1 MPRIPTIPTP
11 TAISP
16 RRAGLAPVSH
26 AVMIAVL
33 TAVSGLA
40 LPSSAQPRSNDKGA
54 PSTAPPAV
62 QRPAEELPIQRITLY
77 RSGVGSFERRG
88 LVSDNAKIQLRF
100 KTDQVNDILKS
111 MVVLD
116 LSKGQ
121 GRIDGISYGSKEPLN
136 RRLASFAVDIS
147 GNPTVAGLLS
157 ALRGSEVTVALAE
170 GLVTGTILGTQTM
183 DEPSGKDTPPLK
195 VDYLN
200 LVTASGIRSIKLAL
214 ANSIELK
221 DKELNSELAKALAAV
236 SEYRAD
242 RTKTVDVNLQG
253 QGARDIVI
261 AYVQEAPVWKTS
273 YRLVL
278 PDAPAKNDKNKKAD
292 AGSVPDRFTI
302 QGWAIVEN
310 TTDEDWKDV
319 TLSLVSGR
327 PVSFRM
333 DLYEPLYVFR
343 PEIPVPTVPGVMP
356 RQYAA
361 GNDVEKAADVERD
374 VLASRAAAPA
384 QRRAMKDA
392 SEARGEAH
400 AFAGAPMA
408 PAAPAAAP
416 VPALSAEDL
425 QNYAA
430 AAQANAKEMGEV
442 FQYELDHP
450 VTVERQRSAMLPI
463 LNSGIDGRRVSIFN
477 PSDGGEHPMRGLEI
491 TNSTKL
497 QLMPG
502 PISVFDG
509 GSYAGDAQIGH
520 VPAGDK
526 RLLAYAVDLEVNFQR
541 DDNNTEHV
549 RKVRI
554 VRGVF
559 EMTSQY
565 QNTTSY
571 TFTNKDKNRD
581 RTLIVEQP
589 RLPGW
594 ELAKPEKPYETTDA
608 LYRFELPLGAGGQ
621 NKIEVVQQHVDTR
634 TLAVLQMNLQ
644 TLMLYSKQGQVSKEV
659 IDAFKE
665 ASRLQADV
673 GEAERKI
680 ADLEK
685 QRGEISADQT
695 RIRENMKTIDRAS
708 DLYGRY
714 MKKLT
719 DQETRVEQLAD
730 QLDKAH
736 EAQKKAQD
744 DLNAYISNL
753 NVE

>member
-1 MPRIPTIPTP
+1 MPRSARTHVSQATI
-11 TAISP
+11 
-16 RRAGLAPVSH
+16 
-26 AVMIAVL
+26 IALL
-33 TAVSGLA
+33 TAVAGLA
-40 LPSSAQPRSNDKGA
+40 LPVTIAHAQPKSAERAAA
-54 PSTAPPAV
+54 PQHS
-62 QRPAEELPIQRITLY
+62 AEQLPIQRITLY

-88 LVSDNAKIQLRF
+88 MIDGNATIQLRF

-136 RRLASFAVDIS
+136 RRLGSFAVDIS
-147 GNPTVAGLLS
+147 GNPTVAALLG
-157 ALRGSEVTVALAE
+157 ALRGSEVTVTLSE
-170 GLVTGTILGTQTM
+170 GPVTGTILGTETKM
-183 DEPSGKDTPPLK
+183 EPTGKDTPPIA

-200 LVTASGIRSIKLAL
+200 LVTANGIRSVKLSL
-214 ANSIELK
+214 ANAIELK
-221 DKELNSELAKALAAV
+221 DKELNSELGKALAAV

-278 PDAPAKNDKNKKAD
+278 PDSPKKGEKPKSNA
-292 AGSVPDRFTI
+292 ADRFTI

-310 TTDEDWKDV
+310 TTDDDWKNV

-356 RQYAA
+356 RQYA
-361 GNDVEKAADVERD
+361 GGVDTGRVEDK
-374 VLASRAAAPA
+374 SRLIEGTVKEVPA
-384 QRRAMKDA
+384 MRRAYKDA
-392 SEARGEAH
+392 EAKPQAM
-400 AFAGAPMA
+400 AGAPPPPASAAAPMA
-408 PAAPAAAP
+408 PP
-416 VPALSAEDL
+416 LSSEEL

-430 AAQANAKEMGEV
+430 QAQANAKEMGEV

-477 PSDGGEHPMRGLEI
+477 PGDGGEHPMRGLEI
-491 TNSTKL
+491 TNSTSL

-526 RLLAYAVDLEVNFQR
+526 RLLAYAVDLEVNFTR
-541 DDNNTEHV
+541 DQNQTENI

-554 VRGVF
+554 VRGLF
-559 EMTSQY
+559 ELTSQY
-565 QNTTSY
+565 QNTVSY
-571 TFTNKDKNRD
+571 TFASKDKGRD

-589 RLPGW
+589 RMAGW
-594 ELAKPEKPYETTDA
+594 QLVKPEKPYETTEA
-608 LYRFELPLGAGGQ
+608 LYRFESPLAAGGQ
-621 NKIEVVQQHVDTR
+621 AKVDVVQERVDTR
-634 TLAVLQMNLQ
+634 TLALTAIDLR
-644 TLMLYSKQGQVSKEV
+644 TLLAYSKQGQVSKEV

-665 ASRLQADV
+665 AARLQGVV
-673 GEAERKI
+673 GDAQRHINEL
-680 ADLEK
+680 DK
-685 QRGEISADQT
+685 QRQEIDADQA
-695 RIRENMKTIDRAS
+695 RIRQNMQTIDRAS
-708 DLYGRY
+708 DLYSRY

-719 DQETRVEQLAD
+719 DQETKVEQLVE
-730 QLDKAH
+730 QLDKGR
-736 EAQKKAQD
+736 EALKKAQD
-744 DLNAYISNL
+744 DLNNYVGNL

>member
-1 MPRIPTIPTP
+1 MPRTARNHVSQATI
-11 TAISP
+11 
-16 RRAGLAPVSH
+16 
-26 AVMIAVL
+26 IALL
-33 TAVSGLA
+33 TAVAGLA
-40 LPSSAQPRSNDKGA
+40 LPITTAKAQPKAVERAAA
-54 PSTAPPAV
+54 PQHSPE
-62 QRPAEELPIQRITLY
+62 QLPIQRITLY

-88 LVSDNAKIQLRF
+88 MIDGNATIQLRF

-136 RRLASFAVDIS
+136 RRLGSFAVDIS
-147 GNPTVAGLLS
+147 GNPTVAGLLA
-157 ALRGSEVTVALAE
+157 ALRGSEVTVTLSE
-170 GLVTGTILGTQTM
+170 GPVTGIILGTETKL
-183 DEPSGKDTPPLK
+183 EPTGKDNPPIA

-200 LVTASGIRSIKLAL
+200 LVTANGIRSVKLAL
-214 ANSIELK
+214 ANAIELK
-221 DKELNSELAKALAAV
+221 DKELNSELGKALAAV

-253 QGARDIVI
+253 QGARDIII
-261 AYVQEAPVWKTS
+261 AYVQESPVWKTS

-278 PDAPAKNDKNKKAD
+278 PDSPKKGEKPKSNA
-292 AGSVPDRFTI
+292 ADRFTI

-310 TTDEDWKDV
+310 TTDDDWKNV

-356 RQYAA
+356 RQYA
-361 GNDVEKAADVERD
+361 GGVDVPSQDKSRVVEG
-374 VLASRAAAPA
+374 AAAREAPA
-384 QRRAMKDA
+384 MRRAYKDA
-392 SEARGEAH
+392 GVNKQE
-400 AFAGAPMA
+400 FATGA

-416 VPALSAEDL
+416 AQITSEDL

-477 PSDGGEHPMRGLEI
+477 PNDGGEHPMRGLEI
-491 TNSTKL
+491 TNSTSL

-526 RLLAYAVDLEVNFQR
+526 RLLAYAVDLEVNFTR
-541 DDNNTEHV
+541 DQNQTENI

-554 VRGVF
+554 VRGLF
-559 EMTSQY
+559 ELTSQY
-565 QNTTSY
+565 QNTSSY
-571 TFTNKDKNRD
+571 TFSSKDKGRD

-589 RLPGW
+589 RLGGW
-594 ELAKPEKPYETTDA
+594 TLAKPEKPYETTEA
-608 LYRFELPLGAGGQ
+608 LYRFEAPLAAGGQ
-621 NKIEVVQQHVDTR
+621 AKVEVVQERVDSR
-634 TLAVLQMNLQ
+634 TLALTQIDLR
-644 TLMLYSKQGQVSKEV
+644 TLLTYSKQGQVSKEV

-665 ASRLQADV
+665 AARLQAVV
-673 GEAERKI
+673 GDAQLRINE
-680 ADLEK
+680 LEK
-685 QRGEISADQT
+685 QRQEIDADQA
-695 RIRENMKTIDRAS
+695 RIRQNMQTIDRAS

-719 DQETRVEQLAD
+719 DQETKVEQLAD
-730 QLDKAH
+730 QIAKGHDAL
-736 EAQKKAQD
+736 KKAQE
-744 DLNAYISNL
+744 DLNTYVSNL

>member
-1 MPRIPTIPTP
+1 MIIALL
-11 TAISP
+11 TAV
-16 RRAGLAPVSH
+16 AGLAAP
-26 AVMIAVL
+26 
-33 TAVSGLA
+33 TAY
-40 LPSSAQPRSNDKGA
+40 AQPRSGERALEKGA
-54 PSTAPPAV
+54 PAREKPSEQLA
-62 QRPAEELPIQRITLY
+62 IQRITLY

-88 LVSDNAKIQLRF
+88 MVSENAKVQLRF
-100 KTDQVNDILKS
+100 RTDQVNDILKS

-136 RRLASFAVDIS
+136 RRLGSFAVDIS
-147 GNPTVAGLLS
+147 GNPTVAALLG
-157 ALRGSEVTVALAE
+157 ALRGSEVTVTLSE
-170 GLVTGTILGTQTM
+170 GPVTGIILGTETK
-183 DEPSGKDTPPLK
+183 DEPAGRDAPPIK

-200 LVTASGIRSIKLAL
+200 LVTPNGIRSIKLAL
-214 ANSIELK
+214 ANSIDLK
-221 DKELNSELAKALAAV
+221 DKELNSELGKALAAV

-253 QGARDIVI
+253 QGAREIVI

-278 PDAPAKNDKNKKAD
+278 PDSPKAKDKDKKKSD

-333 DLYEPLYVFR
+333 DLYEPLYVYR

-356 RQYAA
+356 RQYA
-361 GNDVEKAADVERD
+361 GGVDTGLVDMPSERA
-374 VLASRAAAPA
+374 ASRVVDKAEM
-384 QRRAMKDA
+384 RRAYKDA
-392 SEARGEAH
+392 EAAKSISGR
-400 AFAGAPMA
+400 FADGVN
-408 PAAPAAAP
+408 AAPAAQA
-416 VPALSAEDL
+416 ALTSEDL
-425 QNYAA
+425 AGYAA

-477 PSDGGEHPMRGLEI
+477 PGDGGEHPMRGLEI
-491 TNSTKL
+491 TNSTSL

-526 RLLAYAVDLEVNFQR
+526 RLLAYSVDLEVNFTREQ
-541 DDNNTEHV
+541 NSTEAI

-554 VRGVF
+554 VHGAF
-559 EMTSQY
+559 ELTSLQ
-565 QNTTSY
+565 QNITGY
-571 TFTNKDKNRD
+571 TFTNKDKARD

-589 RLPGW
+589 RIGGW
-594 ELAKPEKPYETTDA
+594 DLVKPEKPYEVTDA
-608 LYRFELPLGAGGQ
+608 LYRFELPLGSGGQ
-621 NKIEVVQQHVDTR
+621 AKIDVVQQHTDLR
-634 TLAVLQMNLQ
+634 TLAVLQIDLN
-644 TLMLYSKQGQVSKEV
+644 TLLAYSKQGHVSKDV

-665 ASRLQADV
+665 AARLQALVADAQRRV
-673 GEAERKI
+673 

-685 QRGEISADQT
+685 QRQEIDTDQA
-695 RIRENMKTIDRAS
+695 RIRQNMQTIDRAS
-708 DLYGRY
+708 DLYSRY

-719 DQETRVEQLAD
+719 DQETKVEQLAEQISKGRD
-730 QLDKAH
+730 AF
-736 EAQKKAQD
+736 KKAQD
-744 DLNAYISNL
+744 DLNGYIGGL

>member
-1 MPRIPTIPTP
+1 MPRTPARHATIIALLT
-11 TAISP
+11 SV
-16 RRAGLAPVSH
+16 AGLAIP
-26 AVMIAVL
+26 L
-33 TAVSGLA
+33 LA
-40 LPSSAQPRSNDKGA
+40 QTKG
-54 PSTAPPAV
+54 TD
-62 QRPAEELPIQRITLY
+62 RPAERAAPAAKNPELLPIQRITLY

-88 LVSDNAKIQLRF
+88 LVDGNATVQLRF

-116 LSKGQ
+116 LSHQ

-136 RRLASFAVDIS
+136 RRLGSFAVDIS
-147 GNPTVAGLLS
+147 GNPTLAALLG
-157 ALRGSEVTVALAE
+157 ALRGSEVTVTLSE
-170 GLVTGTILGTQTM
+170 GPVTGTILGTEVK
-183 DEPSGKDTPPLK
+183 DEPTGKDTPPVK
-195 VDYLN
+195 VEYLN
-200 LVTASGIRSIKLAL
+200 LVTANGIRSIKLAF

-221 DKELNSELAKALAAV
+221 DKELNSELGKALAAV
-236 SEYRAD
+236 AEYRAD

-253 QGARDIVI
+253 QGARDVVI

-278 PDAPAKNDKNKKAD
+278 PDAPKDKDGKPVPKK
-292 AGSVPDRFTI
+292 GEGTVPDRFTI

-310 TTDEDWKDV
+310 TTDEDWKNV

-343 PEIPVPTVPGVMP
+343 PEVPVPTVPGVMP

-361 GNDVEKAADVERD
+361 GDQPPSMDKAGRLEMQ
-374 VLASRAAAPA
+374 STAAARGGA
-384 QRRAMKDA
+384 AKLEGRRALKDA
-392 SEARGEAH
+392 EAGQV
-400 AFAGAPMA
+400 FS

-416 VPALSAEDL
+416 PMSSEEIA
-425 QNYAA
+425 NYSA

-463 LNSGIDGRRVSIFN
+463 LSSGIDGRRVSIFN
-477 PSDGGEHPMRGLEI
+477 PNDGGEHPMRGLEI
-491 TNSTKL
+491 TNSTSL

-526 RLLAYAVDLEVNFQR
+526 RLLAYAVDLEVNFTR
-541 DDNNTEHV
+541 DDNSTENV

-554 VRGVF
+554 VRGLF
-559 EMTSQY
+559 ELTTQH
-565 QNTTSY
+565 QNTTKY
-571 TFTNKDKNRD
+571 TFTSKDKARD
-581 RTLIVEQP
+581 RVLIVEQP
-589 RLPGW
+589 RFGGW
-594 ELAKPEKPYETTDA
+594 ELAKPEKAYETTDA
-608 LYRFELPLGAGGQ
+608 LYRFELPLSAAGQ
-621 NKIEVVQQHVDTR
+621 SKIEIVQQRVD
-634 TLAVLQMNLQ
+634 LQSIGLLQMDMP
-644 TLMLYSKQGQVSKEV
+644 TLTSYAKQGKVSDKV

-665 ASRLQADV
+665 AARLQGVVSDT
-673 GEAERKI
+673 ERHI
-680 ADLEK
+680 QELEK
-685 QRGEISADQT
+685 QRQEIDADQA
-695 RIRENMKTIDRAS
+695 RIRQNMQTIDRAS
-708 DLYGRY
+708 ALYAQY

-719 DQETRVEQLAD
+719 DQETKVEQLHD
-730 QLDKAH
+730 QIATSRDAL
-736 EAQKKAQD
+736 KKAQD
-744 DLNAYISNL
+744 DLNAYVANL

>member
-1 MPRIPTIPTP
+1 MSRTRFVVPHATIIALL
-11 TAISP
+11 TAA
-16 RRAGLAPVSH
+16 AGLAVPVAH
-26 AVMIAVL
+26 
-33 TAVSGLA
+33 
-40 LPSSAQPRSNDKGA
+40 AQPRTNERASERT
-54 PSTAPPAV
+54 TAPREHDAD
-62 QRPAEELPIQRITLY
+62 QLPIQRITLY

-88 LVSDNAKIQLRF
+88 MVNENAKVQLRF

-136 RRLASFAVDIS
+136 RRLGSFAVDIS
-147 GNPTVAGLLS
+147 GNPTLAGLLG
-157 ALRGSEVTVALAE
+157 ALRGSEVTVTLSE
-170 GLVTGTILGTQTM
+170 GPVNGIILGTETK
-183 DEPSGKDTPPLK
+183 DEPTGKDTPPVK

-200 LVTASGIRSIKLAL
+200 LVTANGIRSIKLAL
-214 ANSIELK
+214 ANSIDLK
-221 DKELNSELAKALAAV
+221 DKELNSELGKALAAV

-253 QGARDIVI
+253 QGAREIVI

-278 PDAPAKNDKNKKAD
+278 PDAPKTKDKKKTD
-292 AGSVPDRFTI
+292 GGSVPDRFTI

-310 TTDEDWKDV
+310 TTDEDWKNV

-333 DLYEPLYVFR
+333 DQYEPLYVYR

-361 GNDVEKAADVERD
+361 GQDKGVDAFALENARKAPEG
-374 VLASRAAAPA
+374 LAMRGTF
-384 QRRAMKDA
+384 KDA
-392 SEARGEAH
+392 EAAKS
-400 AFAGAPMA
+400 AGRRYAVDAP
-408 PAAPAAAP
+408 APAAAAP
-416 VPALSAEDL
+416 PPLSGDDL
-425 QNYAA
+425 ASYAA

-491 TNSTKL
+491 TNSTNL

-526 RLLAYAVDLEVNFQR
+526 RLLAYSVDLEVNFTR
-541 DDNNTEHV
+541 DQNDTEAI

-554 VRGVF
+554 VHGAF
-559 EMTSQY
+559 ELTSLH
-565 QNTTSY
+565 QNTTGY
-571 TFTNKDKNRD
+571 TFTSKDKNRD
-581 RTLIVEQP
+581 RTMIVEQP
-589 RLPGW
+589 RLTGW
-594 ELAKPEKPYETTDA
+594 DLVKPEKPYEVTDA
-608 LYRFELPLGAGGQ
+608 LYRFELPLSAGGQ
-621 NKIEVVQQHVDTR
+621 AKVEVVQQRTDLR
-634 TLAVLQMNLQ
+634 TLAVLQMDLN
-644 TLMLYSKQGQVSKEV
+644 TLLAYSKQGHVSKDV

-665 ASRLQADV
+665 AARLQSLVTD
-673 GEAERKI
+673 AERHV

-685 QRGEISADQT
+685 QRQEIDTDQA
-695 RIRENMKTIDRAS
+695 RIRQNMQTIDRAS
-708 DLYGRY
+708 DLYSRY

-719 DQETRVEQLAD
+719 DQETKVEQLAD
-730 QLDKAH
+730 QIAKGRDAV
-736 EAQKKAQD
+736 KKAQE
-744 DLNAYISNL
+744 DLNGYIGGL

>member
-1 MPRIPTIPTP
+1 MLRSRSAVSHAIVIALL
-11 TAISP
+11 TAV
-16 RRAGLAPVSH
+16 AGLAVPV
-26 AVMIAVL
+26 AY
-33 TAVSGLA
+33 
-40 LPSSAQPRSNDKGA
+40 AQPRSGERGA
-54 PSTAPPAV
+54 EKSAPAKERPSEQLA
-62 QRPAEELPIQRITLY
+62 IQRITLY

-88 LVSDNAKIQLRF
+88 MVSENAKVQLRF
-100 KTDQVNDILKS
+100 KTDQINDILKS

-136 RRLASFAVDIS
+136 RRLGSFAVDIS
-147 GNPTVAGLLS
+147 GNPTLAVLLG
-157 ALRGSEVTVALAE
+157 ALRGSEVTVTLSE
-170 GLVTGTILGTQTM
+170 GPVTGIILGTETK
-183 DEPSGKDTPPLK
+183 DEPTGKDTPPIK

-200 LVTASGIRSIKLAL
+200 LVTPNGIRSIKLAL
-214 ANSIELK
+214 ANSIDLK
-221 DKELNSELAKALAAV
+221 DKELNSELGKALAAV

-253 QGARDIVI
+253 QGAREIVI

-278 PDAPAKNDKNKKAD
+278 PDSPKPKDKKKTD
-292 AGSVPDRFTI
+292 GGSAPDRFTI

-333 DLYEPLYVFR
+333 DLYEPLYVYR
-343 PEIPVPTVPGVMP
+343 PEIPVPTVPGVLP
-356 RQYAA
+356 RQYA
-361 GNDVEKAADVERD
+361 GGREVEKKVEERAANKAPEGLAMRRAFKDADAAKADVERYAFGD
-374 VLASRAAAPA
+374 IPAPGAPPPLTGDDLAS
-384 QRRAMKDA
+384 
-392 SEARGEAH
+392 
-400 AFAGAPMA
+400 
-408 PAAPAAAP
+408 
-416 VPALSAEDL
+416 
-425 QNYAA
+425 YAA

-477 PSDGGEHPMRGLEI
+477 PSDGGEHPMRGLEV
-491 TNSTKL
+491 TNSTSL

-526 RLLAYAVDLEVNFQR
+526 RLLAYSVDLEVNFTR
-541 DDNNTEHV
+541 DMNSTEAI

-554 VRGVF
+554 VHGAF
-559 EMTSQY
+559 ELTSLQ
-565 QNTTSY
+565 QSTTGY
-571 TFTNKDKNRD
+571 TFTSKDKGRD

-589 RLPGW
+589 RMGGW
-594 ELAKPEKPYETTDA
+594 DLVKPEKPYEVTDS
-608 LYRFELPLGAGGQ
+608 LYRFELPLSAGGQ
-621 NKIEVVQQHVDTR
+621 AKIDVVQQHTDLR
-634 TLAVLQMNLQ
+634 TLAVLQMDLN
-644 TLMLYSKQGQVSKEV
+644 TLLAYSKQGHVSKDV

-665 ASRLQADV
+665 AARLQSLVAD
-673 GEAERKI
+673 AQRRL

-685 QRGEISADQT
+685 QRQEIDTDQA
-695 RIRENMKTIDRAS
+695 RIRQNMQTIDRAS
-708 DLYGRY
+708 DLYSRY

-719 DQETRVEQLAD
+719 DQETKVEQLAE
-730 QLDKAH
+730 QITKGR
-736 EAQKKAQD
+736 EAVKKAQD
-744 DLNAYISNL
+744 DLNGYVGGL

>member
-1 MPRIPTIPTP
+1 MPRTH
-11 TAISP
+11 
-16 RRAGLAPVSH
+16 VSQ
-26 AVMIAVL
+26 ATLIAVL
-33 TAVSGLA
+33 TAVAGLA
-40 LPSSAQPRSNDKGA
+40 LPASPVTAQPKNAEHARRGG
-54 PSTAPPAV
+54 STQHTPE
-62 QRPAEELPIQRITLY
+62 QLPIQRITLY

-88 LVSDNAKIQLRF
+88 MIDGNSTIQLRF
-100 KTDQVNDILKS
+100 KTDQINDILKS

-136 RRLASFAVDIS
+136 RRLGSFAVDIS
-147 GNPTVAGLLS
+147 GNPTVAGLLA
-157 ALRGSEVTVALAE
+157 ALRGSEVAVTLAE
-170 GLVTGTILGTQTM
+170 GPVTGIILGTETKL
-183 DEPSGKDTPPLK
+183 EPTGKDTPPIA

-200 LVTASGIRSIKLAL
+200 LVTGTGIRSIKLAL
-214 ANSIELK
+214 ATSIELK
-221 DKELNSELAKALAAV
+221 DKELNSELGKALAAV

-261 AYVQEAPVWKTS
+261 AYVQESPVWKTS

-278 PDAPAKNDKNKKAD
+278 PDSPKKGEKAKSNA
-292 AGSVPDRFTI
+292 ADRFTI

-310 TTDEDWKDV
+310 TTDDDWKDV

-333 DLYEPLYVFR
+333 DLYEPLYVYR

-356 RQYAA
+356 RQYA
-361 GNDVEKAADVERD
+361 GGVD
-374 VLASRAAAPA
+374 VLKSADLSMNKPAMERMGRAAA
-384 QRRAMKDA
+384 RRSTFKDA
-392 SEARGEAH
+392 GTRSVNSGLPPPRQARPP
-400 AFAGAPMA
+400 API
-408 PAAPAAAP
+408 
-416 VPALSAEDL
+416 SAEDM

-491 TNSTKL
+491 TNSTSL

-526 RLLAYAVDLEVNFQR
+526 RLLAYAVDLDVNFTR
-541 DDNNTEHV
+541 DDNSTENI

-554 VRGVF
+554 VRGLF
-559 EMTSQY
+559 ELTSQH

-571 TFTNKDKNRD
+571 TFTSKDKGRD

-589 RLPGW
+589 RFSGW

-608 LYRFELPLGAGGQ
+608 LYRFEVPLAAAAQ
-621 NKIEVVQQHVDTR
+621 AKIEVVQQRVDSR
-634 TLAVLQMNLQ
+634 TLALMQLDHR
-644 TLMLYSKQGQVSKEV
+644 TLLEYSKQGKVSKEV
-659 IDAFKE
+659 MDAFKE
-665 ASRLQADV
+665 AARLQGVV
-673 GEAERKI
+673 GDAERKL
-680 ADLEK
+680 ADLDK
-685 QRGEISADQT
+685 QRQEIDTDQT
-695 RIRENMKTIDRAS
+695 RIRQNMQTIDRAS
-708 DLYGRY
+708 DLYSRY

-719 DQETRVEQLAD
+719 DQETKVEQLTD
-730 QLDKAH
+730 QRDKGK
-736 EAQKKAQD
+736 ESLKKAQE
-744 DLNAYISNL
+744 DLNSYIAGL